1 MAALKI
7 VLLTDFSPLSKV
19 AIQYAMKMSAKLDIE
34 YTILNGVRLDGVPKS
49 NLKWKQIE
57 ESLIT
62 VAEEEGAKLVSELK
76 QKVTAPITFKA
87 ISAHTIADMVTRY
100 VEKNYT
106 NLVIMGSQGASSLK
120 KFRLGGTSVSV
131 IDSVHAPVL
140 AIPKLAEFK
149 NFKHVVYASDLKD
162 PKKELDI
169 LIPFATIFDAN
180 IHMVHVVPAI
190 DKKVEGER
198 KTIENLI
205 EQVAYKKIDFKLLID
220 EDVAGAIDQYI
231 KETKADL
238 LTTFTHELSLYEK
251 LFGLGVT
258 RKLAYQGSI
267 PLLAFKRKDK

>member
-19 AIQYAMKMSAKLDIE
+19 AIQYAMKMASKLDIE
-34 YTILNGVRLDGVPKS
+34 FTILNGVRVDGVPKS
-49 NLKWKQIE
+49 NLNWKRIE
-57 ESLIT
+57 KSLMAAAT
-62 VAEEEGAKLVSELK
+62 EEGEKLVQELK
-76 QKVTAPITFKA
+76 QKVNAPITFKA
-87 ISAHTIADMVTRY
+87 VSAHTIADMVTRY
-100 VEKNYT
+100 VQKNYT
-106 NLVIMGSQGASSLK
+106 SLVIMGSQGASSLK
-120 KFRLGGTSVSV
+120 KFRLGGTAVSV

-140 AIPKLAEFK
+140 AIPRLAEFK

-169 LIPFATIFDAN
+169 LIPFAKIFDAN
-180 IHMVHVVPAI
+180 IHMVHVVAAI
-190 DKKVEGER
+190 DKKVETER
-198 KTIENLI
+198 KNMETLI
-205 EQVAYKKIDFKLLID
+205 SKTDYKKIDFKLLID

-251 LFGLGVT
+251 LFGLSVT

-267 PLLAFKRKDK
+267 PLLAFKRKE

>member
-1 MAALKI
+1 MAALKL

-19 AIQYAMKMSAKLDIE
+19 AIQYAMKMASKLEIE

-49 NLKWKQIE
+49 NLHWKQIE
-57 ESLIT
+57 KSLMAI
-62 VAEEEGAKLVSELK
+62 AEEEGAKLVAELK
-76 QKVTAPITFKA
+76 QKVNAPISFKA
-87 ISAHTIADMVTRY
+87 VSAHTIADMVTRY

-120 KFRLGGTSVSV
+120 KFRLGGTAVSV

-140 AIPKLAEFK
+140 AIPRLAEFK

-169 LIPFATIFDAN
+169 LIPFARIFDSN
-180 IHMVHVVPAI
+180 IHMVHVVHAI
-190 DKKVEGER
+190 DKKVEADR
-198 KTIENLI
+198 
-205 EQVAYKKIDFKLLID
+205 KKIDTIIQQTGYAKLDFKVVID
-220 EDVAGAIDQYI
+220 EDVPGAIDEFI

-251 LFGLGVT
+251 LFGLSIT

-267 PLLAFKRKDK
+267 PLLAFKRKE